1 MTALWS
7 GNRFRCARVR
17 GELTEYA
24 GQTCIMQHHPVLGET
39 YFAVDP
45 ETLILEVYHAD
56 KRNENIRGQQL
67 EESPAQGDRQCS
79 P

>member
-7 GNRFRCARVR
+7 GCRPHCARVR

-24 GQTCIMQHHPVLGET
+24 GLTCIMQRHPVLGET

-45 ETLILEVYHAD
+45 ETIRIEVYHAD

-67 EESPAQGDRQCS
+67 EEPVA
-79 P
+79 

>member
-7 GNRFRCARVR
+7 GHRIRCARIR

-24 GQTCIMQHHPVLGET
+24 GLPFIMQRHPVLGET

-45 ETLILEVYHAD
+45 ETIRFEVYHAD
-56 KRNENIRGQQL
+56 NENENLCRQQL
-67 EESPAQGDRQCS
+67 EESPA
-79 P
+79 

>member
-7 GNRFRCARVR
+7 GCRPHCARVR

-24 GQTCIMQHHPVLGET
+24 GQTCIMQQHPVLGAT

-45 ETLILEVYHAD
+45 ETVRIEVYHGD
-56 KRNENIRGQQL
+56 NEDENIHCEQL
-67 EESPAQGDRQCS
+67 EESPA
-79 P
+79 